1 MSDTYRYLKK
11 QQKHAIDMI
20 ESSDI
25 DSLLKHQEFATVA
38 FIIDTLSQIYHE
50 GQPLNDDQKDVLLY
64 PLKLWGKK
72 AGLMLFEMR
81 KNR

>member
-20 ESSDI
+20 ECSDI

-50 GQPLNDDQKDVLLY
+50 GQPLNDDQKYVLLY
-64 PLKLWGKK
+64 PSKLWGKK
-72 AGLMLFEMR
+72 AGLMLYEMR
-81 KNR
+81 KKK

>member
-20 ESSDI
+20 ECSDI

-50 GQPLNDDQKDVLLY
+50 GQPLSDDQKDVLLY
-64 PLKLWGKK
+64 PWMLWGKK
-72 AGLMLFEMR
+72 AGLMLYEMR
-81 KNR
+81 KNK

>member
-20 ESSDI
+20 ECSDI

-50 GQPLNDDQKDVLLY
+50 EQPLNDDQKDVLLY
-64 PLKLWGKK
+64 PWKLWGKK
-72 AGLMLFEMR
+72 AGLMLYEMR
-81 KNR
+81 KKK